1 MPGFDGTG
9 PQGRGPMTGR
19 GFGNCRPAYQQARVP
34 ATPSGE
40 NQNVMTNEN
49 APVYQSPAQG
59 QAPVYGLGR
68 GGIPC
73 GGGRGFG
80 NGGRG
85 GRRGRCFW

>member
-1 MPGFDGTG
+1 MPRFDGTG
-9 PQGRGPMTGR
+9 PLGRGPMTGR
-19 GFGNCRPAYQQARVP
+19 GFGNCRTTYQPTRQP
-34 ATPSGE
+34 ITSSTE
-40 NQNVMTNEN
+40 NQTDTTEN
-49 APVYQSPAQG
+49 IPVYQPPVQG

-85 GRRGRCFW
+85 GRRGRCSW